1 MNVLIT
7 GVGGF
12 VGSHLC
18 RHLLDRGHRVTGTFI
33 GGEPDLDGADLVEVD
48 LLDSSRL
55 AKVIAAAAPDEIV
68 HLAGLSHVG
77 ESWQR
82 PELYFRVNVLG
93 SENLLRAA
101 QGVRVIAASSAEVY
115 GAVPEEEQPL
125 TEDREVA
132 PMSPYGMTKAAMERI
147 ALLHDATVVRS
158 FNICGPGQA
167 STFALPTFA
176 RQLRAIAEGDQE
188 PVLQVGNL
196 SARRDFIPVGDA
208 VAGYRVLLESDHAG
222 KVYNLGSGQA
232 HSIQAVLDE
241 LIRISDVSPKVEVD
255 PARCRQVDV
264 PLLVASTEPLQ
275 ALGWKANTTLS
286 ESLQDIWHETAG
298 YGNTPPQTPTTSS

>member
-18 RHLLDRGHRVTGTFI
+18 RHLLDRGHRVTGTYI
-33 GGEPDLDGADLVEVD
+33 GAEPDLDGADLAEVD

-55 AKVIAAAAPDEIV
+55 AEVIAAAAPDGIV

-77 ESWQR
+77 ESWQK

-125 TEDREVA
+125 AEGREVA

-147 ALLHDATVVRS
+147 ALFHDATIVRS

-188 PVLQVGNL
+188 PVIQVGNL
-196 SARRDFIPVGDA
+196 SARRDFIPVADA
-208 VAGYRVLLESDHAG
+208 VAGYRVLLESDQAG
-222 KVYNLGSGQA
+222 KVFNLGSGQA

-241 LIRISDVSPKVEVD
+241 LIRISGVSPKVEVD

-275 ALGWKANTTLS
+275 ALGWRADTTLS
-286 ESLQDIWHETAG
+286 EALQDIWQETAEQG
-298 YGNTPPQTPTTSS
+298 TTNS